1 MKTPS
6 PLRHTPPGDSAC
18 SEDDRRAPDVLGWVA
33 LPGGELEAPRL
44 RALCPACRDAR
55 QRAIQRGQVF
65 RRSQPLCF
73 ACYRADGEHQRRLAA
88 AVVLETASE
97 ERFQYTLPFEPV
109 NRARLHSLRA
119 IRLAERAAER
129 QGIGR
134 FADDRRQAQIAARH
148 ALGRV
153 MEELKARG
161 ALAERTPL
169 AAHAVR
175 AVELQ
180 LPDSWLPWVVSR

>member
-1 MKTPS
+1 MTTPS
-6 PLRHTPPGDSAC
+6 PLRHT
-18 SEDDRRAPDVLGWVA
+18 RRADSTDRSAPDLLDWVP

-44 RALCPACRDAR
+44 RALCQACREAR
-55 QRAIQRGQVF
+55 QQATQRGQVF

-109 NRARLHSLRA
+109 NRARLHQLRA
-119 IRLAERAAER
+119 ARLAERAVEQ

-134 FADDRRQAQIAARH
+134 FADARRQAQIAARH
-148 ALGRV
+148 ALDRV
-153 MEELKARG
+153 MEELKTRG
-161 ALAERTPL
+161 ALAADRAPL
-169 AAHAVR
+169 PAHAVR

-180 LPDSWLPWVVSR
+180 LPDSWLPFVVSR

>member
-1 MKTPS
+1 MKSSS
-6 PLRHTPPGDSAC
+6 PVPHTPRADFV
-18 SEDDRRAPDVLGWVA
+18 DRRAPELPEWVP

-55 QRAIQRGQVF
+55 QRAIQRGQLF
-65 RRSQPLCF
+65 RRRQPLCF

-109 NRARLHSLRA
+109 NRARLRQLQA
-119 IRLAERAAER
+119 TRLAERAAER

-134 FADDRRQAQIAARH
+134 FEDARRQAQIAARH

-153 MEELKARG
+153 MEELKTRG
-161 ALAERTPL
+161 ALASGRTPL
-169 AAHAVR
+169 PAHAVR
-175 AVELQ
+175 AMELQ
-180 LPDSWLPWVVSR
+180 LPDSWLPFVMSR

>member
-1 MKTPS
+1 MKSPS
-6 PLRHTPPGDSAC
+6 PLRHTPRGDSV
-18 SEDDRRAPDVLGWVA
+18 DPRGPDVLEWIP

-44 RALCPACRDAR
+44 RALCPACRDVR

-119 IRLAERAAER
+119 IWLAERAAER

-148 ALGRV
+148 ALERV
-153 MEELKARG
+153 MGELKTRG
-161 ALAERTPL
+161 ALASDRAPL
-169 AAHAVR
+169 SAHAVH

-180 LPDSWLPWVVSR
+180 LPDSWLPFVVSR